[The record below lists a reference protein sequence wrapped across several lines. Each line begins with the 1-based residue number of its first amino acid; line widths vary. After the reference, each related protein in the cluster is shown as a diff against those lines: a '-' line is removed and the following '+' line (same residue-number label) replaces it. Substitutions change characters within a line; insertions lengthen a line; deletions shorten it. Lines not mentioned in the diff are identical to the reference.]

1 MVVGRIG
8 GRLQDEHVLAA
19 HIFLDLDE
27 DFLVREAPDAG
38 LADLDIQVAGDRLG
52 QNPVRIA
59 REKFH

>member
-1 MVVGRIG
+1 VIVGRIG

-27 DFLVREAPDAG
+27 DFLVRKAPYAG
-38 LADLDIQVAGDRLG
+38 PADLDVQVAGNRFR